1 MQQVFLGQRKAMLVT
16 RSFGLTSATLALLFA
31 TALYGIAQQPASQP
45 QQPASP
51 PPKQPA
57 PAPPINLVMPTGT
70 GRIVIPA
77 SGLQWKGAHLYA
89 NTTRYVGPGYWSELQ
104 ASKPGGAEKTEQP
117 PLNPVFEFAEKASG
131 LQVSYILFPS
141 VGDSASAQACR
152 NRDAAT
158 AFPLLAPLAGTI
170 DSVNKENITTAKG
183 RALAAATYLFRPAKG
198 SNEQGKEVDGF
209 LASSS
214 SCAEIRVA
222 KIPYV
227 SLDDPAFSAQLNSF
241 AFEPNYTPTVQDYF
255 GVGTIFYRLKSY
267 ATAAIYFQRALDTL
281 PDAAP
286 VNARRVLT
294 DQLSIALAMSG
305 QFERNRALNEAAI
318 KTDADYPIYYYNLA
332 RADALQ
338 GDVANAKLHLRQTF
352 AHEENLPA
360 GEQMPDPINDES
372 FAKLRDDPS
381 FSAFVESLQ

>member
-1 MQQVFLGQRKAMLVT
+1 MTGVQT
-16 RSFGLTSATLALLFA
+16 CAL
-31 TALYGIAQQPASQP
+31 
-45 QQPASP
+45 
-51 PPKQPA
+51 
-57 PAPPINLVMPTGT
+57 PI
-70 GRIVIPA
+70 
-77 SGLQWKGAHLYA
+77 S
-89 NTTRYVGPGYWSELQ
+89 
-104 ASKPGGAEKTEQP
+104 
-117 PLNPVFEFAEKASG
+117 
-131 LQVSYILFPS
+131 
-141 VGDSASAQACR
+141 CR

-158 AFPLLAPLAGTI
+158 AFPLIAPLAGTI

-214 SCAEIRVA
+214 SCAEIRVS
-222 KIPYV
+222 KMPYV